1 MKEYFK
7 TKFGARAV
15 LSCLV
20 FLLAPGA
27 VLIGCATRDT
37 LQTQLDL
44 GSSGFHW
51 KIADTPERLKHLQ
64 SLPQKRVVRHKKD
77 GGSFYYYADT
87 KDCKCI
93 YMGNEKAYQQYLRLL
108 HEKHVETRK
117 DTAIDDVN
125 LMGRDSAITVD
136 WAVWGD
142 LPVE

>member
-1 MKEYFK
+1 MNEFFM
-7 TKFGARAV
+7 TKLRARAV

-27 VLIGCATRDT
+27 LLIGCATRGAM
-37 LQTQLDL
+37 QTQLDL

-64 SLPQKRVVRHKKD
+64 SLPQDRVVRHKKD
-77 GGSFYYYADT
+77 GGFFYYYADA
-87 KDCKCI
+87 KDCSCI
-93 YMGNEKAYQQYLRLL
+93 FVGNEKAYQEYLRLL
-108 HEKHVETRK
+108 QEKHVETRK
-117 DTAIDDVN
+117 DIAIDEVN

-142 LPVE
+142 LPID